1 MNMEKDKLEE
11 LKLLSA
17 KIRKDVLE
25 MLEKRGYGH
34 MGGSLSI
41 VELMSVLYGK
51 QLRYDAK
58 NPDWEERDMVVLS
71 KGHSGPAWYSV
82 LAEKGFFDREWL
94 FTLND
99 GGTKLP
105 SHPDRLKT
113 PGVDMTT
120 GSLGQGTSAA
130 AGIATGFK
138 MNKTDQYVYLIVG
151 DGELNEGQ
159 CWEAFQYIAHYKLN
173 HCVVIIDDNKKQLDG
188 TTKEVMNPFSIENKM
203 KAFGF
208 YTQTVKGNDEEA
220 IDEAINR
227 AKNVKDQA
235 VCIILDSIKGA
246 GVPYFEQLDAN
257 HSVKFNNDTIKK
269 ATKDAI
275 KELDEF
281 IKGGADLGG
290 ASGFT
295 KIKKTNPERF
305 IQCGIAEAN
314 MMGVAAGLSLTG
326 FKPFTHTFAPFA
338 TRRVFDQLFLSG
350 AYAGNTI
357 NVYGSDPGF
366 SVASNGGTHTAW
378 EDVALIREIP
388 GAVICDPAD
397 DVQMEWI
404 IKEFLKME
412 GIHYVRS
419 NRKAVRNVYKKGSS
433 FKIGQGN
440 ILKEGKDIL
449 IIAAGQLVSEALD
462 CAEELEKEGY
472 SVEVI
477 DMFTIK
483 PLDEKLLIKEAKGK
497 SKIVTIENHSI
508 YGGLG
513 SAVSEVIAENGISV
527 PVKRIGVKEK
537 FGQVGTAEFLQ
548 EEFGLTAKQIKETI
562 CQF

>member
-1 MNMEKDKLEE
+1 MKEIVFYLCGIFTCMIVWFLWAVIASKKAKEAPLKEYARIHIDIEKAIRENEEQIAAAKRYQLLEDHTIDQMI
-11 LKLLSA
+11 LQW
-17 KIRKDVLE
+17 KIEYLQ
-25 MLEKRGYGH
+25 
-34 MGGSLSI
+34 S
-41 VELMSVLYGK
+41 
-51 QLRYDAK
+51 Q
-58 NPDWEERDMVVLS
+58 
-71 KGHSGPAWYSV
+71 
-82 LAEKGFFDREWL
+82 REWL

-281 IKGGADLGG
+281 IKGGA
-290 ASGFT
+290 
-295 KIKKTNPERF
+295 R
-305 IQCGIAEAN
+305 
-314 MMGVAAGLSLTG
+314 
-326 FKPFTHTFAPFA
+326 
-338 TRRVFDQLFLSG
+338 
-350 AYAGNTI
+350 
-357 NVYGSDPGF
+357 
-366 SVASNGGTHTAW
+366 
-378 EDVALIREIP
+378 
-388 GAVICDPAD
+388 
-397 DVQMEWI
+397 
-404 IKEFLKME
+404 
-412 GIHYVRS
+412 
-419 NRKAVRNVYKKGSS
+419 
-433 FKIGQGN
+433 
-440 ILKEGKDIL
+440 
-449 IIAAGQLVSEALD
+449 
-462 CAEELEKEGY
+462 
-472 SVEVI
+472 
-477 DMFTIK
+477 
-483 PLDEKLLIKEAKGK
+483 
-497 SKIVTIENHSI
+497 
-508 YGGLG
+508 
-513 SAVSEVIAENGISV
+513 
-527 PVKRIGVKEK
+527 
-537 FGQVGTAEFLQ
+537 
-548 EEFGLTAKQIKETI
+548 
-562 CQF
+562 

>member
-130 AGIATGFK
+130 AGIAMGFK

-281 IKGGADLGG
+281 IKGGA
-290 ASGFT
+290 
-295 KIKKTNPERF
+295 R
-305 IQCGIAEAN
+305 
-314 MMGVAAGLSLTG
+314 
-326 FKPFTHTFAPFA
+326 
-338 TRRVFDQLFLSG
+338 
-350 AYAGNTI
+350 
-357 NVYGSDPGF
+357 
-366 SVASNGGTHTAW
+366 
-378 EDVALIREIP
+378 
-388 GAVICDPAD
+388 
-397 DVQMEWI
+397 
-404 IKEFLKME
+404 
-412 GIHYVRS
+412 
-419 NRKAVRNVYKKGSS
+419 
-433 FKIGQGN
+433 
-440 ILKEGKDIL
+440 
-449 IIAAGQLVSEALD
+449 
-462 CAEELEKEGY
+462 
-472 SVEVI
+472 
-477 DMFTIK
+477 
-483 PLDEKLLIKEAKGK
+483 
-497 SKIVTIENHSI
+497 
-508 YGGLG
+508 
-513 SAVSEVIAENGISV
+513 
-527 PVKRIGVKEK
+527 
-537 FGQVGTAEFLQ
+537 
-548 EEFGLTAKQIKETI
+548 
-562 CQF
+562 

>member
-1 MNMEKDKLEE
+1 MADFQVSVFL
-11 LKLLSA
+11 
-17 KIRKDVLE
+17 IHCYTTVE
-25 MLEKRGYGH
+25 MG
-34 MGGSLSI
+34 
-41 VELMSVLYGK
+41 VLYGK

-235 VCIILDSIKGA
+235 VCIPLLPAQTYSCRA
-246 GVPYFEQLDAN
+246 RCP
-257 HSVKFNNDTIKK
+257 S
-269 ATKDAI
+269 
-275 KELDEF
+275 
-281 IKGGADLGG
+281 G
-290 ASGFT
+290 AS
-295 KIKKTNPERF
+295 P
-305 IQCGIAEAN
+305 
-314 MMGVAAGLSLTG
+314 AAA
-326 FKPFTHTFAPFA
+326 FY
-338 TRRVFDQLFLSG
+338 FDQRSFPSYNNL
-350 AYAGNTI
+350 I
-357 NVYGSDPGF
+357 QRIVF
-366 SVASNGGTHTAW
+366 S
-378 EDVALIREIP
+378 L
-388 GAVICDPAD
+388 
-397 DVQMEWI
+397 
-404 IKEFLKME
+404 
-412 GIHYVRS
+412 
-419 NRKAVRNVYKKGSS
+419 
-433 FKIGQGN
+433 
-440 ILKEGKDIL
+440 
-449 IIAAGQLVSEALD
+449 
-462 CAEELEKEGY
+462 
-472 SVEVI
+472 
-477 DMFTIK
+477 
-483 PLDEKLLIKEAKGK
+483 
-497 SKIVTIENHSI
+497 
-508 YGGLG
+508 
-513 SAVSEVIAENGISV
+513 
-527 PVKRIGVKEK
+527 
-537 FGQVGTAEFLQ
+537 
-548 EEFGLTAKQIKETI
+548 
-562 CQF
+562 

>member
-1 MNMEKDKLEE
+1 MSSLREVPGKMFQLAENRQEAGRE
-11 LKLLSA
+11 LRDCVVETLQ
-17 KIRKDVLE
+17 
-25 MLEKRGYGH
+25 
-34 MGGSLSI
+34 
-41 VELMSVLYGK
+41 ELMK
-51 QLRYDAK
+51 
-58 NPDWEERDMVVLS
+58 
-71 KGHSGPAWYSV
+71 
-82 LAEKGFFDREWL
+82 
-94 FTLND
+94 
-99 GGTKLP
+99 
-105 SHPDRLKT
+105 
-113 PGVDMTT
+113 
-120 GSLGQGTSAA
+120 
-130 AGIATGFK
+130 
-138 MNKTDQYVYLIVG
+138 
-151 DGELNEGQ
+151 
-159 CWEAFQYIAHYKLN
+159 
-173 HCVVIIDDNKKQLDG
+173 DDDKITAL
-188 TTKEVMNPFSIENKM
+188 E
-203 KAFGF
+203 
-208 YTQTVKGNDEEA
+208 
-220 IDEAINR
+220 
-227 AKNVKDQA
+227 
-235 VCIILDSIKGA
+235 
-246 GVPYFEQLDAN
+246 
-257 HSVKFNNDTIKK
+257 
-269 ATKDAI
+269 
-275 KELDEF
+275 
-281 IKGGADLGG
+281 ADLGG

-419 NRKAVRNVYKKGSS
+419 NRKAVRHVYKKGSS